1 MAGSLEDLKNGDIF
15 LEIILHYLKIIK
27 QDEIFLEEFRKVE
40 YLDDF
45 EKYEFLVKTL
55 KIISNDDELF
65 DNFSYEKIVI

>member
-1 MAGSLEDLKNGDIF
+1 LAGSLEDLKNGDIF